1 MAHLFSALTFTDAA
15 NKVLKFKK
23 NMLKMVQRRP
33 KDNTF
38 DEDYQHFKYV
48 PKIKDKKKDLTE
60 KGQDKN
66 QDLTEKVKDKKKD
79 LTEKGQGKNQRKD
92 DGEQS

>member
-1 MAHLFSALTFTDAA
+1 MSRLIFSALTYTDAA

-48 PKIKDKKKDLTE
+48 PKRKDKKKDPTE
-60 KGQDKN
+60 KGQDKH
-66 QDLTEKVKDKKKD
+66 K
-79 LTEKGQGKNQRKD
+79 RKD
-92 DGEQS
+92 DREKN